1 MSKTSTKPL
10 LSDSAFADILNT
22 YYYTVLC
29 TASRQGKNHNGCQS
43 FSRTNEEHS
52 ITNRSKNM
60 AGPVCIELGLPLVYM
75 VFFVLLLRIEPY
87 QTKDVSA

>member
-1 MSKTSTKPL
+1 
-10 LSDSAFADILNT
+10 
-22 YYYTVLC
+22 
-29 TASRQGKNHNGCQS
+29 
-43 FSRTNEEHS
+43 
-52 ITNRSKNM
+52 M